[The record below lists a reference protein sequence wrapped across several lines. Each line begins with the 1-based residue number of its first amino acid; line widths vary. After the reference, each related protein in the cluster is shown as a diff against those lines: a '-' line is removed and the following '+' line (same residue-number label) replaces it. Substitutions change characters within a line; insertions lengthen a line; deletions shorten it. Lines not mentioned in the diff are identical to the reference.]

1 MVFSELLDNLSSLLS
16 SQENNKAKKTENI
29 NKEAINELQQ
39 GMILLKTRKKNIDK
53 LRNKLSL
60 IENLKDF
67 SKGEE
72 TLKKTSDKELK
83 YLNDLETNF
92 QRQLA
97 KYSTNYKT
105 FMSAYNDGIKSVRD
119 CKTNCTAKYPRSTP
133 NYAEK
138 VEACKAGCD
147 LKGPYV
153 QKCKNSYK
161 TNYKQ
166 EDCDTVTNKICQDGN
181 VLPGKASIVDNTDTQ
196 GYADSAGTSIRD
208 GCCDCGGGYGGPPT
222 WEKNGKVIK
231 ECSQIADAMGYKGN
245 EGGWAI
251 TACNQARVDNSVKN
265 STLYEDYGQLTKE
278 NEGLITTA
286 QTIFE
291 KIQELKKAREDIN
304 GNPNIDGD
312 DGMMGDL
319 DVKLDRQLTQY
330 GTIFADIKKIRSS
343 KDRTIDGQLEDAI
356 SKENSS
362 SLQFLIWSGLAIL
375 TILLVLQRMRK

>member
-1 MVFSELLDNLSSLLS
+1 MVFSKLLDNLSSLLS

-39 GMILLKTRKKNIDK
+39 GMVLLKTRKNEINK

-60 IENLKDF
+60 IENLNDF
-67 SKGEE
+67 SKGES
-72 TLKKTSDKELK
+72 TLKKTSDDELK
-83 YLNDLETNF
+83 YLNDLETQF
-92 QRQLA
+92 QRQIT

-105 FMSAYNDGIKSVRD
+105 FMSAYNDGIKSVMD
-119 CKTNCTAKYPRSTP
+119 CKTSCTAKYPRSSP
-133 NYAEK
+133 NHADK
-138 VEACKAGCD
+138 VAACKAGCD

-153 QKCKNSYK
+153 QQCKNSYT
-161 TNYKQ
+161 TNSKQ
-166 EDCDTVTNKICQDGN
+166 EGCDTVTMGMCQDGN
-181 VLPGKASIVDNTDTQ
+181 VLPGDKGKVVDNTDPG
-196 GYADSAGTSIRD
+196 GYADSAGTSIRS
-208 GCCDCGGGYGGPPT
+208 GCCKCGGGYGGPPSVT
-222 WEKNGKVIK
+222 INGTVVK
-231 ECSQIADAMGYKGN
+231 ECDAIAGAMNFTGN
-245 EGGWAI
+245 DGKWAI

-291 KIQELKKAREDIN
+291 KIQELKKAREDIDVDM
-304 GNPNIDGD
+304 GGLDG
-312 DGMMGDL
+312 
-319 DVKLDRQLTQY
+319 KLDAQLTKF
-330 GTIFADIKKIRSS
+330 GTTFANIKKIRSS

>member
-39 GMILLKTRKKNIDK
+39 GMLLLKTRKNNIDK

-67 SKGEE
+67 SKGEA
-72 TLKKTSDKELK
+72 TLKKTTDKELK
-83 YLNDLETNF
+83 YLNDLETQF
-92 QRQLA
+92 QRQITE
-97 KYSTNYKT
+97 YSTKYKS
-105 FMSAYNDGIKSVRD
+105 FMSAYNDGVKAVRT
-119 CKTNCTAKYPRSTP
+119 CKTTCASKYPRSTP
-133 NYAEK
+133 NYAQK
-138 VEACKAGCD
+138 LEACKAGCD

-153 QKCKNSYK
+153 QKCQNSYK

-181 VLPGKASIVDNTDTQ
+181 VLPGKASIVDSTDTTT
-196 GYADSAGTSIRD
+196 YADSAGTSIRN
-208 GCCDCGGGYGGPPT
+208 GCCDCGGGYGGPPSIRI
-222 WEKNGKVIK
+222 NGTVVKQ
-231 ECSQIADAMGYKGN
+231 CDAIAGAMNFSGN
-245 EGGWAI
+245 DGQWAI
-251 TACNQARVDNSVKN
+251 TACNQARVDNSTKN
-265 STLYEDYGQLTKE
+265 STLHEDYGSLTKE
-278 NEGLITTA
+278 NEGLIATA

-291 KIQELKKAREDIN
+291 KIQELKKAREDI
-304 GNPNIDGD
+304 DVD
-312 DGMMGDL
+312 MGG
-319 DVKLDRQLTQY
+319 LDRKLEDQLNDF
-330 GTIFADIKKIRSS
+330 GTTFANIKKIRSS

-356 SKENSS
+356 SKERSS

>member
-39 GMILLKTRKKNIDK
+39 GMVLLKTRKRNINK
-53 LRNKLSL
+53 LRNKLKL

-83 YLNDLETNF
+83 YLNDLETQF
-92 QRQLA
+92 QRQIA

-105 FMSAYNDGIKSVRD
+105 FMSAYNDGMKSVRD
-119 CKTNCTAKYPRSTP
+119 CKTSCTAKYPRNTP

-153 QKCKNSYK
+153 QACKNSYT
-161 TNYKQ
+161 TNKNQ
-166 EDCDTVTNKICQDGN
+166 ENCDTVTMGMCQDGN
-181 VLPGKASIVDNTDTQ
+181 VLPGDKGRIVDNTDPDR
-196 GYADSAGTSIRD
+196 YADSAGTSIRS
-208 GCCDCGGGYGGPPT
+208 GCCKCGGGYGGPPT

-231 ECSQIADAMGYKGN
+231 ECSQIADALGLKGN
-245 EGGWAI
+245 DGGWAI
-251 TACNQARVDNSVKN
+251 TACNQARVDNSTKN
-265 STLYEDYGQLTKE
+265 STLHEDYGQLTKE
-278 NEGLITTA
+278 NEGLIATA

-291 KIQELKKAREDIN
+291 KIQELQQAREDI
-304 GNPNIDGD
+304 DVD
-312 DGMMGDL
+312 MGGL
-319 DVKLDRQLTQY
+319 DVKLDTQLTKF
-330 GTIFADIKKIRSS
+330 GTTFADIKRIRSS

-356 SKENSS
+356 AKENSS
-362 SLQFLIWSGLAIL
+362 SLQFIIWSGLAIL